1 MPILDKNLLL
11 SEIEERLNYY
21 VPANTVRQI
30 INDAAEAMT
39 RYEVTRLKPSGDDD
53 ESDQLIELF
62 LNAKEIE
69 GRSGK
74 TIDRYRYILKRL
86 HEASNIPFTRIT
98 VYHIRQYMMQEKERG
113 ISLSTIKSNAWV
125 YNSCFGWLFNEG
137 LIQTNPT
144 SNLGQIKVMREEE
157 LPFSGEQIQLLK
169 EAAENDCES
178 AIIHFLLSTGCRIS
192 EACSV
197 NRDDV
202 DFANLQLQVLGKG
215 NKIRMVYID
224 NVTAMML
231 KRYLNGRN
239 DIDPSLFYAKRTN
252 GRYTPNG
259 IRAMLNRIGERA
271 NVPNVHPHRFRRTL
285 ATNLIDRGMRI
296 QEVAEI
302 LGHANID
309 TTMGYIH
316 INQKNAENA
325 YRKYACM

>member
-113 ISLSTIKSNAWV
+113 ISLSTIK
-125 YNSCFGWLFNEG
+125 CKEEIFEWLQSE
-137 LIQTNPT
+137 
-144 SNLGQIKVMREEE
+144 
-157 LPFSGEQIQLLK
+157 SGE
-169 EAAENDCES
+169 A
-178 AIIHFLLSTGCRIS
+178 
-192 EACSV
+192 
-197 NRDDV
+197 
-202 DFANLQLQVLGKG
+202 
-215 NKIRMVYID
+215 
-224 NVTAMML
+224 
-231 KRYLNGRN
+231 
-239 DIDPSLFYAKRTN
+239 
-252 GRYTPNG
+252 
-259 IRAMLNRIGERA
+259 
-271 NVPNVHPHRFRRTL
+271 
-285 ATNLIDRGMRI
+285 
-296 QEVAEI
+296 
-302 LGHANID
+302 
-309 TTMGYIH
+309 
-316 INQKNAENA
+316 
-325 YRKYACM
+325 

>member
-1 MPILDKNLLL
+1 MAILDKNLLL
-11 SEIEERLNYY
+11 SEIEERLNNYI
-21 VPANTVRQI
+21 PANTVRQI

-39 RYEVTRLKPSGDDD
+39 RYEVTRLKPTGDDD

-74 TIDRYRYILKRL
+74 TIERYRYILQRL
-86 HEASNIPFTRIT
+86 HESTNVPFTKIT
-98 VYHIRQYMMQEKERG
+98 VYHIRQYMMAEKDRG
-113 ISLSTIKSNAWV
+113 ISMNTIKSNAWV

-144 SNLGQIKVMREEE
+144 ANLGQIKVKKEEE
-157 LPFSGEQIQLLK
+157 MPFTGEQIQLLK
-169 EAAENDCES
+169 ENAENECEA

-197 NRDDV
+197 NRNDI
-202 DFANLQLQVLGKG
+202 DFANLKLDVLGKG
-215 NKIRMVYID
+215 NKVRTVYID
-224 NVTAMML
+224 NVTALML
-231 KRYLNGRN
+231 KRYLATRN
-239 DIDPSLFYAKRTN
+239 DIDPALFYARRTN

-259 IRAMLNRIGERA
+259 IRAMLNRIGKKA

-285 ATNLIDRGMRI
+285 ATNLIDRGMVI
-296 QEVAEI
+296 QDVAEI

-316 INQKNAENA
+316 LNKKNAENA